1 VCGKEG
7 KAVDITSYD
16 VSQLQHLEL
25 KALMCLSMRPPHWHP
40 PVELSAK
47 EQQVVSR
54 IRKAKLFIFLRQ
66 IRHQLF
72 DQQFQTE
79 LATLFKDS
87 SVGKCPVSPAQLALA
102 LILQAYTGVSDDEVI
117 EALEMDRRW
126 QLVLN
131 CLDGEQAPFSKAT
144 LVRFRAV
151 LIAKGGDRKLV
162 ERTVEIAKD
171 KGNFSATKLR
181 AALDSSPLWGA
192 ARVEDTYNLLGH
204 ALRKA
209 LVVIARSSQRNLAS
223 VSAEAG
229 AEWVAASSLKAALDL
244 DWNNPVAKAQALS
257 TILTALDEVESW
269 LQENSHLDA
278 ATSTQAQETLAIGR
292 QVQAQDVEEASD
304 GSPKLRRGV
313 AKNRRISIEDGQMRH
328 GRKSRQQRFDGYKR
342 HVLTDL
348 ELGVVRAVGIT
359 AANEPEASV
368 TDDIAADLKS
378 QNVQLKELHIDRAY
392 LNSTMVKQRSQDL
405 TIVCKAWPVRNG
417 KHFTKDAFTLNWEQG
432 LIYCPNQVAVPFE
445 TGKVAH
451 FPAAV
456 CAQCPLQQQCTSS
469 QSGRSVSIHAEEPL
483 LQELRQ
489 RQLTAMGRAKLR
501 QRVAVEHTLARVG
514 QWQGDRARYI
524 GVRKNLFDLRRM
536 AVVHNLHVIA
546 RMSQATV
553 EASAG

>member
-181 AALDSSPLWGA
+181 AALDSSPL
-192 ARVEDTYNLLGH
+192 
-204 ALRKA
+204 
-209 LVVIARSSQRNLAS
+209 
-223 VSAEAG
+223 
-229 AEWVAASSLKAALDL
+229 
-244 DWNNPVAKAQALS
+244 
-257 TILTALDEVESW
+257 
-269 LQENSHLDA
+269 
-278 ATSTQAQETLAIGR
+278 
-292 QVQAQDVEEASD
+292 
-304 GSPKLRRGV
+304 
-313 AKNRRISIEDGQMRH
+313 
-328 GRKSRQQRFDGYKR
+328 
-342 HVLTDL
+342 
-348 ELGVVRAVGIT
+348 
-359 AANEPEASV
+359 
-368 TDDIAADLKS
+368 
-378 QNVQLKELHIDRAY
+378 
-392 LNSTMVKQRSQDL
+392 
-405 TIVCKAWPVRNG
+405 
-417 KHFTKDAFTLNWEQG
+417 
-432 LIYCPNQVAVPFE
+432 
-445 TGKVAH
+445 
-451 FPAAV
+451 
-456 CAQCPLQQQCTSS
+456 
-469 QSGRSVSIHAEEPL
+469 
-483 LQELRQ
+483 
-489 RQLTAMGRAKLR
+489 
-501 QRVAVEHTLARVG
+501 
-514 QWQGDRARYI
+514 
-524 GVRKNLFDLRRM
+524 
-536 AVVHNLHVIA
+536 
-546 RMSQATV
+546 
-553 EASAG
+553 